1 MFLFGHSY
9 LLFFF
14 QHCHIFKI
22 QRNKMCTLTAATCSR
37 VPVSSSHL
45 WHWLI
50 PPRPSWHGVRRAQHA
65 VIIVTDKYFLSLTER
80 AENPALP
87 RPDRGFST
95 SWRKRLYV
103 TLQRETNSTDW
114 TFSLF
119 FTVAVCGVCLWAV
132 CGFQGLKRPSSFL
145 RLFRPLFPAADLH
158 LAGLGAPQ
166 GTWNSRSEI
175 K

>member
-50 PPRPSWHGVRRAQHA
+50 PPGPSWQWGEKSPACSNY
-65 VIIVTDKYFLSLTER
+65 VTDKYFLSLTER

-87 RPDRGFST
+87 KPDRGFST
-95 SWRKRLYV
+95 SWRKRL
-103 TLQRETNSTDW
+103 LHFKEEW
-114 TFSLF
+114 TPQTGHSHFF